1 MIKIGL
7 SDQTII
13 NNSLAGGLRNL
24 KLIHIKKELPVKW
37 LERHIFFYQAKKIK
51 LRSGEKTE

>member
-13 NNSLAGGLRNL
+13 NNSLAGRLRNL
-24 KLIHIKKELPVKW
+24 KLIHIKKVLPAKW
-37 LERHIFFYQAKKIK
+37 LERHIFFIKQKK
-51 LRSGEKTE
+51 